1 MDHVTKQGNGG
12 GAQTR
17 RADGAVSIAISRGA
31 DWKEPPMSMSGMEPR
46 TGETTDPDPFDLD
59 IRIVEFG
66 DAAVTVVNVTDD
78 GCGSTCPRACATN
91 VG

>member
-1 MDHVTKQGNGG
+1 V
-12 GAQTR
+12 GAAR
-17 RADGAVSIAISRGA
+17 RLVVQPERSRSPINRGA
-31 DWKEPPMSMSGMEPR
+31 DWKELSMSMSGMQLGI
-46 TGETTDPDPFDLD
+46 GETTDPDAFDLD